1 MVKNKIVKDMMI
13 PLKDY
18 PFISATNTLFE
29 AIVRLRQ
36 SRIVSTDGRP
46 SLPRALLV
54 FNDAKELLG
63 QVRRRDIMRGL
74 MPQYLVGKKCGAY
87 SDELWNMGVDVNI
100 AELSYDKIAECIRE
114 RSSLLVKDVMEP
126 IGPTINVD
134 DHLVKAVNETVA
146 HDAHLLPVLEG
157 GKVVGALRTVDVLRE
172 IALLLEID

>member
-114 RSSLLVKDVMEP
+114 RSSRGR
-126 IGPTINVD
+126 I
-134 DHLVKAVNETVA
+134 
-146 HDAHLLPVLEG
+146 
-157 GKVVGALRTVDVLRE
+157 
-172 IALLLEID
+172 